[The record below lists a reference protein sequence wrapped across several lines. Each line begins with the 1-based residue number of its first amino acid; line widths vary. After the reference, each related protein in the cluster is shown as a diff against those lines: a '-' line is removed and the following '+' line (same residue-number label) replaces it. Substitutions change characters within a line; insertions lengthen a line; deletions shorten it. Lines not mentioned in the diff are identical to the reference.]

1 MATRS
6 TIAVIHGD
14 GSVSQIYCHW
24 DGYLSHNGRY
34 LIENYATQELAEAL
48 VAPGDLSSLS
58 KTVGAAHPFGFHG
71 QNELSMI
78 DFEARYGDMNTYYGR
93 DRGETGTEVKRF
105 TDVYDYL
112 DKFQAE
118 EYNYLFNG
126 TSWGYQ
132 AYDMKEY
139 IEVTQEMVKETA

>member
-6 TIAVIHGD
+6 TIAVIHSD
-14 GSVSQIYCHW
+14 GSVSQVYCHW
-24 DGYLSHNGRY
+24 DGYLEHNGKL
-34 LIENYATQELAEAL
+34 LIENYATQELAESL
-48 VAPGDLSSLS
+48 VALGDLSSLA
-58 KTVGAAHPFGFHG
+58 KEVGVKHPFGYHG
-71 QNELSMI
+71 TNLSQ
-78 DFEARYGDMNTYYGR
+78 EEYESLYGNMNTYYGR

-105 TDVYDYL
+105 KDVYDYL
-112 DKFQAE
+112 DTVMSE

-139 IEVTQEMVKETA
+139 VEVTQELVKEAA